1 MEAFFQNRRVK
12 LGPKDLIG
20 QGGEASVYRA
30 GPHALKIYSGDAAT
44 VAAKAVKLREFPS
57 GVPAF
62 VLAPL
67 GAVTGPQ
74 QDFIGYG
81 MNLLAGAIDLR
92 LYGDRKFREAK
103 VSQAETGALLAQVGA
118 RLEELHQAGLVVGDL
133 NDGNVLVKDQAA
145 YFIDA
150 DSYQFGAQLCTV
162 AHERFLDPRL
172 YGAELSRRQVFS
184 PDSDWY
190 AFDVLVYTS
199 LLFVHPYGGVL
210 AGAPTLLRRA
220 EARSSLLR
228 AGVKLPQTALLP
240 ECLSEALIERFLDTF
255 ERDRRGPFPL
265 ALLSAPWVRCSC
277 GLEHQR
283 QSCPACRTAV
293 VVPAPIERRAGR
305 VVATRVFR
313 TDGAIL
319 AARYQGGLKVLYRDG
334 SGELRREDGAAVP
347 GVTGASYAI
356 AGGST
361 IIATEARVAE
371 LRGER
376 VCSTAP
382 RSLSFGQPLVAATAS
397 RVFRMEDD
405 WLIDGRSGARLGS
418 VLENATWIAAGEDRG
433 IGLYRVGKLTC
444 FFCFGGGSGALSP
457 VELPSIEGRLVSAE
471 ACFDGT
477 STLLILET
485 IVGGQ
490 RHLRLHLLDARGAVL
505 ASAEGPAG
513 SAAHLGE
520 PRSFALFS
528 GRILRATD
536 RGLLSVE
543 VDRRLRTLSPG
554 RLFPD
559 TEPFIS
565 SDSELLAGP
574 GGSVFVVGLKEI
586 VELRLE

>member
-1 MEAFFQNRRVK
+1 MDAIFQNRRLK

-30 GPHALKIYSGDAAT
+30 GPHALKIFSGDAAT
-44 VAAKAVKLREFPS
+44 RRAKETKVRAFPRA
-57 GVPAF
+57 VPAF

-67 GAVTGPQ
+67 GPVTDPHQ
-74 QDFIGYG
+74 EFLGYG
-81 MNLLAGAIDLR
+81 MNLLDGAVDVR
-92 LYGDRKFREAK
+92 CYGDRKYREAK
-103 VSQAETGALLAQVGA
+103 VPQAEAAALLAQIGG
-118 RLEELHQAGLVVGDL
+118 RLGELHRAGLVVGDL
-133 NDGNVLVKDQAA
+133 NDGNVLVKDRTP

-150 DSYQFGAQLCTV
+150 DSYQFGTHLCTV

-172 YGAELSRRQVFS
+172 YGAELSRQQAFS
-184 PDSDWY
+184 QDSDWY
-190 AFDVLVYTS
+190 AFDVLVYSS

-228 AGVKLPQTALLP
+228 AGVKLPRSALIP
-240 ECLSEALIERFLDTF
+240 ECLSEALLERFLDTF

-265 ALLSAPWVRCSC
+265 TLLGEPWVRCSC

-283 QSCPACRTAV
+283 RSCPACRTAAV
-293 VVPAPIERRAGR
+293 VIAPIERRAGR

-319 AARYQGGLKVLYRDG
+319 QASFQAGLKILYRDA

-347 GVTGASYAI
+347 DVAGASYAI
-356 AGGST
+356 AGAST
-361 IIATEARVAE
+361 VVATEARVAE
-371 LRGER
+371 LRDGR
-376 VCSTAP
+376 VWATAP
-382 RSLSFGQPLVAATAS
+382 KSLCFGRPLVAATGS
-397 RVFRMEDD
+397 RLFRMEDD

-418 VLENATWIAAGEDRG
+418 ILENATWIAAGEDRG

-444 FFCFGGGSGALSP
+444 CFSFGGGAGLSP
-457 VELPSIEGRLVSAE
+457 VELPSIEGRLQSAH
-471 ACFDGT
+471 ACFDAAH
-477 STLLILET
+477 TLLILET
-485 IVGGQ
+485 MVSGQ
-490 RHLRLHLLDARGAVL
+490 RSIRLHLLDARGAHL
-505 ASAEGPAG
+505 ASASGPFG
-513 SAAHLGE
+513 SADHLGE
-520 PRSFALFS
+520 PGSFALFS

-536 RGLLSVE
+536 RGLRAVD
-543 VDRRLRTLSPG
+543 VDRALGTLSPG

-559 TEPFIS
+559 TEPFLS